1 MNIWFTSILGDSM
14 LADEALA
21 HIKAI
26 FLSEYKKINSSNEM
40 AVFFRHE
47 STGQVHCQVKVY
59 FSPAAIVVAKAV
71 DARPCKK
78 PSIDGLGL
86 LVGSK
91 ESWSVLFPRN
101 ADF

>member
-1 MNIWFTSILGDSM
+1 MNIWFTSNLGDPM

-21 HIKAI
+21 HIKAV
-26 FLSEYKKINSSNEM
+26 FLSQDKKINSSNEM
-40 AVFFRHE
+40 SVFFRHE
-47 STGQVHCQVKVY
+47 STRQVHCQLKVY
-59 FSPAAIVVAKAV
+59 FSPATIVVAKAV
-71 DARPCKK
+71 DAIPCKK